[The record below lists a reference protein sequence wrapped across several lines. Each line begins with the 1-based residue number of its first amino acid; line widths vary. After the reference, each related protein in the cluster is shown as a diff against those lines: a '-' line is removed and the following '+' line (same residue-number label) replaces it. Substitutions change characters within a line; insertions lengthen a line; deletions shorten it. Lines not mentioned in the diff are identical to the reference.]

1 MRTYDLR
8 AGAQHGARG
17 GARRRG
23 GRKAIGGSEAI
34 AADERGWAADLPGV
48 TGALEL
54 RHGSRLPRGG
64 YLRCGH
70 WADL

>member
-1 MRTYDLR
+1 M
-8 AGAQHGARG
+8 AIVFHGDVTLVGDDFEA
-17 GARRRG
+17 
-23 GRKAIGGSEAI
+23 GGSEAI
-34 AADERGWAADLPGV
+34 AADERGWAADLPEV